1 MSGAFRSSLRA
12 AAVSRR
18 ALAAAVW
25 LVIASVALAAAPLNI
40 WLDVPFVA
48 QQKNGC
54 GPASIAMVMGY
65 WQRQHALSH
74 DDAAEIMRT
83 LVPSRDG
90 VRASEMVRSFEQ
102 HNYRAFAY
110 AGDWSD
116 MEHQLAQGRPL
127 IAGVRPEGG
136 DDLHY
141 VVIAGIDDA
150 QQLVLLND
158 PAQRKLLKESRAQF
172 EHEWKATANWT
183 LLAVPAK

>member
-1 MSGAFRSSLRA
+1 MRA
-12 AAVSRR
+12 AAALRS
-18 ALAAAVW
+18 ALAPAIW
-25 LVIASVALAAAPLNI
+25 LATACVAFAAAPLNI

-54 GPASIAMVMGY
+54 GPASIAMVMEY
-65 WQRQHALSH
+65 WQKERAAAR

-83 LVPSRDG
+83 LAPRRDG
-90 VRASEMVRSFEQ
+90 IRASDMVRAFEQ

-110 AGDWSD
+110 AGEWSD
-116 MEHQLAQGRPL
+116 IEHQLAEGRPL
-127 IAGVRPEGG
+127 IAAVRPEGG

-183 LLAVPAK
+183 LLAVPATGAR

>member
-1 MSGAFRSSLRA
+1 LRA

-18 ALAAAVW
+18 ALATAVW
-25 LVIASVALAAAPLNI
+25 LVAARVAFAAAPLNI

-54 GPASIAMVMGY
+54 GPASIAMVMEY
-65 WQRQHALSH
+65 WQKQHAAAH

-83 LVPSRDG
+83 LAPGRHG
-90 VRASEMVRSFEQ
+90 VRASDMARGFEQ
-102 HNYRAFAY
+102 HNYRVFAY

-116 MEHQLAQGRPL
+116 IEHQLTQGRPL
-127 IAGVRPEGG
+127 IAAVKPEGGG

-172 EHEWKATANWT
+172 EHEWKVTENWT